1 MNNDKILG
9 MDQKTF
15 FVILS
20 IGGGLLVAWATSQ
33 ISDMP
38 ADMFTPY
45 ELVLINHKWIT
56 FYRVLQGIGAI
67 SAIVGGIK
75 TYENYKS

>member
-15 FVILS
+15 YVVLS
-20 IGGGLLVAWATSQ
+20 VGGGLLFAWASSQ
-33 ISDMP
+33 ISNMPPDML
-38 ADMFTPY
+38 MPY

-56 FYRVLQGIGAI
+56 FYRVLEGIGAI
-67 SAIVGGIK
+67 AAIVGGIK

>member
-9 MDQKTF
+9 IDQKAF

-20 IGGGLLVAWATSQ
+20 VGGGLLIAWASSQ
-33 ISDMP
+33 ISNMP

-56 FYRVLQGIGAI
+56 FYRVLEVAGAI
-67 SAIVGGIK
+67 AAIVGGVK